1 MGGTMTTTTRPVF
14 DPAEVSSLAFWEQ
27 PAADRDVTFAVL
39 RRERPVSWH
48 RPAEGSLMEPTAD
61 GFWAV
66 VRHADIVEVSRH
78 PELFASGNGVM
89 LEDTPRDFTEAA
101 SSFLT
106 VDGAPHH
113 HLRRLVSSAFTPRQV
128 ARIEDQIAAQ
138 AQRIVSELLEVPEGD
153 FVAQVSRRLPLWTIS
168 EMMGVP
174 DSMRHDYMVAA
185 DGMVGWNDPD
195 VRGDRAPMDLLIESL
210 MALHAISNELAAAR
224 RATPGDDLMT
234 ALVQAEV
241 DGDRLQD
248 SDIASFFVLLA
259 VAGNDTTRNTSSHG
273 VHAFRRNHGQR
284 AWLAADPAARMGTAV
299 EELLR
304 WGSSVMTFRRTAT
317 RDTVLS
323 GSDIRAGDKVVM
335 IYSSG
340 NRDERVFVD
349 PWRLDLARDPNPH
362 VTFGGGG
369 VHFCLGASL
378 ARTQLRSLFGEL
390 LARVPTLTV
399 GEPELLVSN
408 FMHAVTRLPYR
419 IGD

>member
-195 VRGDRAPMDLLIESL
+195 VCGDRAPMDLLIESL

-241 DGDRLQD
+241 DGDRLED

-273 VHAFRRNHGQR
+273 VHALGRNHGQR